1 MDRQDEKSDEKAA
14 TSAAPPV
21 AVAQERDP
29 LATGATGVPPVESPA
44 WRKFLSHDSGPFAQF
59 VKYGAIG
66 VASTLVQMLVF
77 YLLASTCCRCL
88 GPDDWAVKWFGLPSV
103 DVPHVV
109 RGFRFAVDTALGF
122 SVANVF
128 CWLMNRLFVFRPGK
142 SAWYKEFAL
151 FFGAAAGA
159 MAIATGLSWILINWA
174 GLQTTAA
181 VIIEVFVS
189 FVVNFVARKFFIF
202 KG

>member
-1 MDRQDEKSDEKAA
+1 MDRQVDK
-14 TSAAPPV
+14 PV
-21 AVAQERDP
+21 DRA
-29 LATGATGVPPVESPA
+29 A

-88 GPDDWAVKWFGLPSV
+88 GPNDMAVKWLGLPAVEVS
-103 DVPHVV
+103 DWV
-109 RGFRFAVDTALGF
+109 RSLRFAVDTAIGF

-128 CWLMNRLFVFRPGK
+128 CWLMNRAFVFRPGK
-142 SAWYKEFAL
+142 FSWYVELAM
-151 FFGAAAGA
+151 FFGT
-159 MAIATGLSWILINWA
+159 ATVATLVALGLSSALIRWC
-174 GLQTTAA
+174 GLMTTIA
-181 VIIEVFVS
+181 VLVEVLVS
-189 FVVNFVARKFFIF
+189 FLVNFFVRKFFIF